1 MARRKASQEQ
11 PASKKLADQQPADQQ
26 VDARDEPVSYPT
38 AVLSA
43 LAEPHRQQV
52 LHLLA
57 GQELS
62 QGDLVAALGISQ
74 PLVSHHL
81 KVLREAEL
89 IETAVQGRR
98 RMYRLRAQTLA
109 TVGRRLTSMAERAR
123 TAPERT
129 G

>member
-1 MARRKASQEQ
+1 MARRKTPHEQ
-11 PASKKLADQQPADQQ
+11 PAPDQPRHDQPRHDRPAQNG
-26 VDARDEPVSYPT
+26 EPTSYPT

-52 LHLLA
+52 LHLLE
-57 GQELS
+57 QRELS
-62 QGDLVAALGISQ
+62 QSDLVQALGISQ

-109 TVGRRLTSMAERAR
+109 TVGRRLTSMAERAE

>member
-1 MARRKASQEQ
+1 MARRKTPHEQ
-11 PASKKLADQQPADQQ
+11 PARAQPDQREEAL
-26 VDARDEPVSYPT
+26 SYPT

-52 LHLLA
+52 LHLLEQ
-57 GQELS
+57 QELS
-62 QGDLVAALGISQ
+62 QSDLVAALGISQ

-89 IETAVQGRR
+89 VETAVQGRR
-98 RMYRLRAQTLA
+98 RIYRLRAQTLA

-123 TAPERT
+123 TAPEQPV
-129 G
+129 

>member
-1 MARRKASQEQ
+1 MARRKTAHAQESHQPAPHQLADLREQ
-11 PASKKLADQQPADQQ
+11 PVA
-26 VDARDEPVSYPT
+26 YPT

-52 LHLLA
+52 LQLLVRE
-57 GQELS
+57 ELS
-62 QGDLVAALGISQ
+62 QGDLVRALGISQ

-98 RMYRLRAQTLA
+98 RIYRLRVQTLA
-109 TVGRRLTSMAERAR
+109 MVGRGLTTMAERAR
-123 TAPERT
+123 AAAEQSA
-129 G
+129 

>member
-1 MARRKASQEQ
+1 MSRRKTAHQQSEPSE
-11 PASKKLADQQPADQQ
+11 PAAG
-26 VDARDEPVSYPT
+26 YPT

-52 LHLLA
+52 LALLER
-57 GQELS
+57 QELS
-62 QGDLVAALGISQ
+62 QGDLVRALGISQ

-98 RMYRLRAQTLA
+98 RIYRLRAQTLA
-109 TVGRRLTSMAERAR
+109 VVGRRLTTMAERAL
-123 TAPERT
+123 TAAESSAPA
-129 G
+129 